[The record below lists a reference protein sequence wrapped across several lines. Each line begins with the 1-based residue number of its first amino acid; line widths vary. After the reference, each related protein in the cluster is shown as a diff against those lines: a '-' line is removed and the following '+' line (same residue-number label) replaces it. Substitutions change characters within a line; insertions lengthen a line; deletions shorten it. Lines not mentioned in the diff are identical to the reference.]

1 MAFVRDMLPLMALLA
16 IAGLLANYVLFAGS
30 AEEVQSPADQS
41 GENTRAPVPPPS
53 QG

>member
-1 MAFVRDMLPLMALLA
+1 LRDIFALMALLA

-30 AEEVQSPADQS
+30 AEEVQSPSDQY
-41 GENTRAPVPPPS
+41 GGNTRGAGSAPS